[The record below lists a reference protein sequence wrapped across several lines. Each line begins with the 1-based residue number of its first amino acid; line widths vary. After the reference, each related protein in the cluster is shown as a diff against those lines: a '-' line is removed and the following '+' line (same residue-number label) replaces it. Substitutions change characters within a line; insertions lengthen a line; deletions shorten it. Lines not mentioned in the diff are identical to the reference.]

1 MENIFGYLGW
11 AVSLALGV
19 YLFKVK
25 SDLAKEKAEKDLRA
39 QEIEK
44 RLAEQK
50 TFFQDTQNQMEK
62 IFKGLASETLE
73 SQSKNF
79 LNLAAER
86 LDKKTTEASGTL
98 NEKVLEFQKLLNPM
112 KDTLS
117 KLQTDL
123 STVEKERNEQFG
135 KIAQQLSQ
143 VTITSEKLKEEAS
156 SLSKA
161 LRRPEV
167 RGSWGEIQLK
177 RVVELA
183 GMNAFCDF
191 DEQVSVRDDE
201 KNLLKP
207 DLIVRLPNNRVVV
220 VDSKAVLDAFM
231 DAVDAPTP
239 EDKKKALERHAKNL
253 RTRVQ
258 DLSKKS
264 YWEQFDHSAEFA
276 VLFIPNE
283 ALLSAAVEID
293 KSIIEDALKEKII
306 IATPTTLVALLKA
319 IAYGWSQN
327 QITENAQNM
336 INQAKEFYDRL
347 TPWLKHLSKVGSN
360 LEGAVKSY
368 NDSMSSLE
376 TRVLPSVRKLKEL
389 GFQDK
394 EELLGINSVDLSP
407 KRVELGEK
415 EVEKDA

>member
-1 MENIFGYLGW
+1 MENIFMYLGW
-11 AVSLALGV
+11 VISFALMV

-25 SDLAKEKAEKDLRA
+25 SELSKAIMERDLKT
-39 QEIEK
+39 QEAEK
-44 RLAEQK
+44 RLNEQK

-98 NEKVLEFQKLLNPM
+98 NEKVLEFQKLLSPM
-112 KDTLS
+112 KETLT

-183 GMNAFCDF
+183 GMNSFCDF
-191 DEQVSVRDDE
+191 DEQVSVRDGE

-207 DLIVRLPNNRVVV
+207 DLIVRLPNNRLVV
-220 VDSKAVLDAFM
+220 VDSKAVLDAFL
-231 DAVDAPTP
+231 DAVDAENP

-253 RTRVQ
+253 RSRVQ

-264 YWEQFDHSAEFA
+264 YWEQFEQSAEFA

-336 INQAKEFYDRL
+336 INQAKEFYERL
-347 TPWLKHLSKVGSN
+347 SPWLKHLSKVGVN
-360 LEGAVKSY
+360 LESAVKSY
-368 NDSMSSLE
+368 NDSISSLDL
-376 TRVLPSVRKLKEL
+376 RVLPSVRKLKEL
-389 GFQDK
+389 GFKDR
-394 EELLGINSVDLSP
+394 EELPQIEQVNITSKHADII
-407 KRVELGEK
+407 E
-415 EVEKDA
+415 